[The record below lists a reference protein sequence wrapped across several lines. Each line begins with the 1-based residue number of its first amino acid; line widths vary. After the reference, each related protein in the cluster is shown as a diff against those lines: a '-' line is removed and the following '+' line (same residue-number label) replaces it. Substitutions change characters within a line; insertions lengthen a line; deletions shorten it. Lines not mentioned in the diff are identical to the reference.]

1 MTLVNGY
8 YETTIL
14 ISNLVNGVF
23 TFGDI
28 PEINVLENSLSQVM
42 VYPNPISN
50 ELSID
55 LGHEVYELTKV
66 VIYAV
71 DGKAVYSSQLQSRLS
86 KLTVPHLAQGAYF
99 VELQSGD
106 NRKRVKLI
114 KN

>member
-1 MTLVNGY
+1 
-8 YETTIL
+8 
-14 ISNLVNGVF
+14 
-23 TFGDI
+23 
-28 PEINVLENSLSQVM
+28 M